1 MARSSSLSVERI
13 AVVLIG
19 AALLGAGLIAL
30 IPFPT
35 PGPAQPAQ
43 PAVKLP
49 APAVAK
55 ASLPP
60 ATADPA
66 LYPIRSALT
75 IDHRMKH
82 GEWIWNEAAAPVG
95 GPDGDVMLVTVD
107 LKAQMMSVF
116 RGGHEIGV
124 AVIEH
129 GASDKPTPLGAFTIL
144 GKQAKY
150 RSNTYVDDS
159 GRGAPMPWAQRLTAS
174 GVFIHGANVRIDWG
188 TNGCVGLPNAFAE
201 RLFGATKIGDR
212 VVITDG
218 AVMQVGNSVPAV

>member
-1 MARSSSLSVERI
+1 MARTSSLSLNRI
-13 AVVLIG
+13 AAALIG
-19 AALLGAGLIAL
+19 TALLAAVVIAL
-30 IPFPT
+30 WPMSPAAPALKAAAAAPVAKPAT
-35 PGPAQPAQ
+35 P
-43 PAVKLP
+43 P
-49 APAVAK
+49 AP
-55 ASLPP
+55 
-60 ATADPA
+60 ADPA

-75 IDHRMKH
+75 IDHKMKH

-95 GPDGDVMLVTVD
+95 GPDGDVMLITVD

-129 GASDKPTPLGAFTIL
+129 GATGKATPLGVFNIL
-144 GKQAKY
+144 GKHAQY

-174 GVFIHGANVRIDWG
+174 GIFIHGADVRIDWG
-188 TNGCVGLPNAFAE
+188 TNGCVGIPPAFAE
-201 RLFGATKIGDR
+201 KLFGATKVGDR

>member
-1 MARSSSLSVERI
+1 MARTNPLSVNRI
-13 AVVLIG
+13 AAALIG
-19 AALLGAGLIAL
+19 TALLGAGVIAL
-30 IPFPT
+30 WPM
-35 PGPAQPAQ
+35 
-43 PAVKLP
+43 P
-49 APAVAK
+49 APSPVAPLAPK
-55 ASLPP
+55 PVAAKPATPP
-60 ATADPA
+60 APADPA

-82 GEWIWNEAAAPVG
+82 GEWVWNEAPAPVG

-144 GKQAKY
+144 GKHAKY
-150 RSNTYVDDS
+150 RSNTYVDES
-159 GRGAPMPWAQRLTAS
+159 GRGAPMPWAQRLTTS

-188 TNGCVGLPNAFAE
+188 TNGCVGLPDAFAE
-201 RLFGATKIGDR
+201 KLFGATKVGDR

-218 AVMQVGNSVPAV
+218 AVMQVGNTVPVA

>member
-1 MARSSSLSVERI
+1 MARSTQISINRI
-13 AVVLIG
+13 AAALIG
-19 AALLGAGLIAL
+19 TALLAAGVIAVL
-30 IPFPT
+30 PMPT
-35 PGPAQPAQ
+35 SAPAQKAAPAEPVVAK
-43 PAVKLP
+43 PATPP
-49 APAVAK
+49 AP
-55 ASLPP
+55 
-60 ATADPA
+60 ADPA

-75 IDHRMKH
+75 IDHKMKH

-129 GASDKPTPLGAFTIL
+129 GATGKATPLGAFNIL
-144 GKQAKY
+144 GKHARY

-159 GRGAPMPWAQRLTAS
+159 GRGAPMPWAQRLTTT
-174 GVFIHGANVRIDWG
+174 GIFIHGADVRIDWG
-188 TNGCVGLPNAFAE
+188 TNGCVGIPPAFAE
-201 RLFGATKIGDR
+201 KLFGATKVGDR

-218 AVMQVGNSVPAV
+218 AVMQVGNSVPVV

>member
-1 MARSSSLSVERI
+1 MARSSSLSIERI
-13 AVVLIG
+13 AAALIG
-19 AALLGAGLIAL
+19 TALLGAGVIAL
-30 IPFPT
+30 WPMSSSAPT
-35 PGPAQPAQ
+35 IAPAATPKPVTAQPA
-43 PAVKLP
+43 
-49 APAVAK
+49 
-55 ASLPP
+55 LPP
-60 ATADPA
+60 APADPA

-82 GEWIWNEAAAPVG
+82 GEWVWNDASAPVG

-144 GKQAKY
+144 GKHAKY

-159 GRGAPMPWAQRLTAS
+159 GRPAPMPWAQRLTAS
-174 GVFIHGANVRIDWG
+174 GVFIHGAKIRIDWG
-188 TNGCVGLPNAFAE
+188 SNGCVGIPDAFAE
-201 RLFGATKIGDR
+201 KLFGATKVGDR

-218 AVMQVGNSVPAV
+218 AVMQVGNTVPVA

>member
-1 MARSSSLSVERI
+1 MARSTPLSVNRI
-13 AVVLIG
+13 AAALIG
-19 AALLGAGLIAL
+19 TALLGAGVIAL
-30 IPFPT
+30 WPMPDASPVAPPT
-35 PGPAQPAQ
+35 STPV
-43 PAVKLP
+43 AVK
-49 APAVAK
+49 
-55 ASLPP
+55 P
-60 ATADPA
+60 ATPSAPADPA

-75 IDHRMKH
+75 IDHKMKH

-129 GASDKPTPLGAFTIL
+129 GATGKATPLGAFNIL
-144 GKQAKY
+144 GKHAKY

-159 GRGAPMPWAQRLTAS
+159 GRGAPMPWAQRLTTS

-188 TNGCVGLPNAFAE
+188 TNGCVGLPDAFAE
-201 RLFGATKIGDR
+201 KLFGATNVGDR